1 MKRNLLSF
9 AALAAAVLFSGS
21 IFAQTEKASVS
32 LEFNGEGG
40 TKPHVTAAVYD
51 DYSFLLS
58 VPGVNVAFNEIG
70 VQINGQTQK
79 TVTSSLSGVYIDLSS
94 KLSKIYSFEGAT
106 IHATIEAGEN
116 DDVNFTYQMSKQDAT
131 TIAATTTDASAAF
144 SLLKTY
150 GEAVGAQGG
159 NLLIKA
165 GSYINYGEKV
175 LNFTHDFVGT
185 KDIDVLFA
193 NFQSSTALN
202 ISSDNNFEIYLVP
215 GSKLAIGNSGR
226 AFMYPTTITM
236 DIAGNGDALAALQ
249 TSSLSDF
256 ITNTLLFV
264 NDLIGAIDT
273 KNDVTLTI
281 EIADPWQT
289 LRGAKSVLL
298 EGKDHA
304 LTVGEFG
311 TFVCN
316 HDMSAFRGAEV
327 YSINKR
333 DDALNVVDLVE
344 VSSLVAGQPYIF
356 RATSDKLQAIIDWST
371 QGTYT
376 HVNGLY
382 PACDGPIF
390 GYLISSDD
398 YYTIPENAGWY
409 IIKNN
414 ILRLCGANC
423 GLYAGTAAIQLSEI
437 STTGNVPQ
445 HVGKH
450 LRVAVSQDAT
460 EGIEDAQ
467 AEVAATKMIVN
478 GQLVIVKNGVMY
490 NAAGMQVK

>member
-9 AALAAAVLFSGS
+9 AALTAAVLFSGS
-21 IFAQTEKASVS
+21 IFAQTERASVS

-40 TKPHVTAAVYD
+40 TKPQVKAAVYND
-51 DYSFLLS
+51 HSFKLS
-58 VPGVNVAFNEIG
+58 VPAVKVAFDEIG

-79 TVTSSLSGVYIDLSS
+79 TVTSSLSGTYFNLSEQ
-94 KLSKIYSFEGAT
+94 LDNIYSFGGAT
-106 IHATIEAGEN
+106 IDATIVAGEN
-116 DDVNFTYQMSKQDAT
+116 DDVNFTYQMSMQDAT
-131 TIAATTTDASAAF
+131 TIAATTSDASAAF

-150 GEAVGAQGG
+150 GEAAGAQGG

-165 GSYINYGEKV
+165 GSYINYGGKV
-175 LNFTHDFVGT
+175 LRFTQDFVGT

-193 NFQSSTALN
+193 NFQSSTTFN
-202 ISSDNNFEIYLVP
+202 ESGDNNFEIYLVP
-215 GSKLAIGNSGR
+215 GSKLAMGNSGR

-249 TSSLSDF
+249 TSSLSTF
-256 ITNTLLFV
+256 IEKTLLFV

-281 EIADPWQT
+281 EIADPWET

-298 EGKDHA
+298 PEGKDHD

-311 TFVCN
+311 TFVSEYEIS
-316 HDMSAFRGAEV
+316 DFRGAEV

-344 VSSLVAGQPYIF
+344 VSNIVAGHPYIF
-356 RATSDKLQAIIDWST
+356 RATSNKLQAIINWGA

-376 HVNGLY
+376 AANGLY
-382 PACDGPIF
+382 PACDAVF
-390 GYLISSDD
+390 GSPLSI
-398 YYTIPENAGWY
+398 YYSIPENAGWY

-423 GLYAGTAAIQLSEI
+423 GLYEGTAAIKLSEI
-437 STTGNVPQ
+437 DPVGSVPQ